1 VKVLMML
8 FCLHDPCETE
18 DSPENAILKK
28 KKKNPYY
35 HPTFCV
41 IGSKEFYAREQ
52 DLG

>member
-1 VKVLMML
+1 MML

-18 DSPENAILKK
+18 DSPENAILKEK
-28 KKKNPYY
+28 NKKNPYY
-35 HPTFCV
+35 HATFCV

>member
-1 VKVLMML
+1 MILVRQKTLL
-8 FCLHDPCETE
+8 KK
-18 DSPENAILKK
+18 IYLKK